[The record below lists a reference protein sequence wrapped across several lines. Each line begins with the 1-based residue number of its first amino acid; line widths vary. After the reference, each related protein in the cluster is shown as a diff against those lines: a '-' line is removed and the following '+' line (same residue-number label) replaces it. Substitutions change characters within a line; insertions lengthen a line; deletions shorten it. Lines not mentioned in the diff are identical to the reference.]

1 MTIADIPAVTKTAT
15 ATTVEVA
22 PAPPARTR
30 PSRTQDDYADVPD
43 MFRLLHAM
51 AAESHEFSF
60 QRETIVKRC
69 LPLADHIAFRYH
81 RKGENLDDLVQIARV
96 GLMHAVNRYNPDAGT
111 SFLSYAV
118 PTMLGEIRRHF
129 RDNGWAM
136 HVPRRLKD
144 LHVQI
149 TRVTPRL
156 TQTLGRAPTA
166 TDLAE
171 ELGADRQ
178 EVVECLVAGDAYSV
192 RSIDSPIAGADD
204 STRSLADTIGEVDSD
219 MEHITDRESLRPLLA
234 ALPERERAVIS
245 MRFFAGMTQTQI
257 AERIGVSQMQVSR
270 ILAKTLQQL
279 REGMI

>member
-1 MTIADIPAVTKTAT
+1 MTIIDDTPQTTA
-15 ATTVEVA
+15 
-22 PAPPARTR
+22 RR
-30 PSRTQDDYADVPD
+30 PSTRTQDDYSDVPD
-43 MFRLLHAM
+43 MFRLLTGLSAGTPEHDR
-51 AAESHEFSF
+51 
-60 QRETIVKRC
+60 QRERIVTRC

-96 GLMHAVNRYNPDAGT
+96 GLMHAVNRFDPENGAN
-111 SFLSYAV
+111 FLSFAV

-149 TRVTPRL
+149 TRATPRL
-156 TQTLGRAPTA
+156 TQSLGRAPTP
-166 TDLAE
+166 TDLAA

-178 EVVECLVAGDAYSV
+178 EVVECLVAGDAYSL
-192 RSIDSPIAGADD
+192 RSIDSPISSADD
-204 STRSLADTIGEVDSD
+204 TTRSLADTLGEVDAD

-234 ALPERERAVIS
+234 GLTERERTVIS
-245 MRFFAGMTQTQI
+245 LRFFASMTQTQI

-279 REGMI
+279 RDGMS

>member
-1 MTIADIPAVTKTAT
+1 MTIAHTPPAATTPAVGAPITAR
-15 ATTVEVA
+15 
-22 PAPPARTR
+22 RTR
-30 PSRTQDDYADVPD
+30 PQRNQDDYADVPD

-51 AAESHEFSF
+51 AAESHEFAI
-60 QRETIVKRC
+60 QRETIVRRC

-111 SFLSYAV
+111 SFLSFAV

-156 TQTLGRAPTA
+156 TQSLGRAPTA
-166 TDLAE
+166 SDLSE
-171 ELGADRQ
+171 ELGAERQ
-178 EVVECLVAGDAYSV
+178 EIVECLVAGDAYSV

-204 STRSLADTIGEVDSD
+204 STRSLADTIGEVDPD
-219 MEHITDRESLRPLLA
+219 MDHITDRESLRPLLA
-234 ALPERERAVIS
+234 ALSERERAVIS
-245 MRFFAGMTQTQI
+245 MRFFASMTQTQI
-257 AERIGVSQMQVSR
+257 AEQIGVSQMQVSR
-270 ILAKTLQQL
+270 ILAKTLKQL
-279 REGMI
+279 RDGMV

>member
-1 MTIADIPAVTKTAT
+1 MTIAETPSVRTQISARTPSPTAT
-15 ATTVEVA
+15 RIASK
-22 PAPPARTR
+22 R

-51 AAESHEFSF
+51 AAESHEFAIH
-60 QRETIVKRC
+60 RETIVKRC

-144 LHVQI
+144 MHVQI

-156 TQTLGRAPTA
+156 TQSLGRAPTA
-166 TDLAE
+166 SDLAE
-171 ELGADRQ
+171 ELGAERQ

-204 STRSLADTIGEVDSD
+204 SSRSLADTIGQVDAD
-219 MEHITDRESLRPLLA
+219 MDHITDRESLRPLLA
-234 ALPERERAVIS
+234 ALAERERAVIS
-245 MRFFAGMTQTQI
+245 MRFFEGMTQTQI

-279 REGMI
+279 REGMV

>member
-1 MTIADIPAVTKTAT
+1 MTIAEEHTVTTTSAVRPQPA
-15 ATTVEVA
+15 
-22 PAPPARTR
+22 PARTR
-30 PSRTQDDYADVPD
+30 PSRVQDDYADVPD
-43 MFRLLHAM
+43 LFRLLHAM
-51 AAESHEFSF
+51 AAESHEFAC

-156 TQTLGRAPTA
+156 TQSLGRAPTA
-166 TDLAE
+166 SDLAE

-204 STRSLADTIGEVDSD
+204 STRSLADTIGEVDSE

-234 ALPERERAVIS
+234 ALPERERTVIS

-279 REGMI
+279 RDGMT

>member
-1 MTIADIPAVTKTAT
+1 MTIIDDTLQVTAK
-15 ATTVEVA
+15 
-22 PAPPARTR
+22 R
-30 PSRTQDDYADVPD
+30 PSTRTQDDYTDVPD
-43 MFRLLHAM
+43 MFRLLSVLSPGTPDHDR
-51 AAESHEFSF
+51 
-60 QRETIVKRC
+60 QRERIVTRC

-96 GLMHAVNRYNPDAGT
+96 GLMHAVNRFDPENGAN
-111 SFLSYAV
+111 FLSFAV

-149 TRVTPRL
+149 TRATPRL
-156 TQTLGRAPTA
+156 TQSLGRPPTP
-166 TDLAE
+166 TDLAA

-178 EVVECLVAGDAYSV
+178 EVVECLVAGDAYSL
-192 RSIDSPIAGADD
+192 RSIDSPISSSDD
-204 STRSLADTIGEVDSD
+204 TTRSLADTLGEVDGE

-234 ALPERERAVIS
+234 ALTERERTVIS
-245 MRFFAGMTQTQI
+245 LRFFASMTQTQI

-279 REGMI
+279 RDGMS

>member
-1 MTIADIPAVTKTAT
+1 MTILDTPL
-15 ATTVEVA
+15 TTRA
-22 PAPPARTR
+22 PAPRV
-30 PSRTQDDYADVPD
+30 QDDYADVPD
-43 MFRLLHAM
+43 MFRLMYALP
-51 AAESHEFSF
+51 AESHEFAR
-60 QRETIVKRC
+60 QREAIVTRC

-81 RKGENLDDLVQIARV
+81 RKGENFDDLVQIARV
-96 GLMHAVNRYNPDAGT
+96 GLMHAVNRFDAETG
-111 SFLSYAV
+111 SNFLSYAV

-149 TRVTPRL
+149 TRVTPQL

-166 TDLAE
+166 TDLAA

-192 RSIDSPIAGADD
+192 RSIDSPVAGSDD
-204 STRSLADTIGEVDSD
+204 PGRSLADTIGSVDAD

-234 ALPERERAVIS
+234 ALPERERTVIS
-245 MRFFAGMTQTQI
+245 LRFFAGMTQTQI
-257 AERIGVSQMQVSR
+257 ADRIGVSQMQVSR
-270 ILAKTLQQL
+270 ILAKTLAQL
-279 REGMI
+279 RDGMTA